1 MFYPEHKKSFKF
13 NITSDSSDEKIKLD
27 IDDLTNL
34 MNNYELPLRD
44 NSDILGRDRT
54 NFSEFNSNPDRE
66 SSRAFPKKRDKK
78 SHNIQTHDARRYTRA
93 FSVRGIANDTK
104 EKRINFSVQIM
115 NLTGYLK
122 FSKLIFITP
131 YIYIRNTIS
140 KNLYI
145 LYFHTKEKNK
155 VTVELLKP
163 GMTKKL
169 YYLNNYFEIFKFSLD
184 DKFQVEEMNLYSG
197 MVKFIPNTE
206 FYIKVGDK

>member
-13 NITSDSSDEKIKLD
+13 FISSEYSEKIIKLD
-27 IDDLTNL
+27 IDDLSKL
-34 MNNYELPLRD
+34 MNNYELPLIINEDNFGREKTSLYGFYDRD
-44 NSDILGRDRT
+44 
-54 NFSEFNSNPDRE
+54 
-66 SSRAFPKKRDKK
+66 SSRPLHKKREKK
-78 SHNIQTHDARRYTRA
+78 INSQPFEIKKPARSY
-93 FSVRGIANDTK
+93 SVKGPGNDSK
-104 EKRINFSVQIM
+104 VKRINFSIQMM

-145 LYFHTKEKNK
+145 LYFNKKEKNK
-155 VTVELLKP
+155 VAIELLKP

-169 YYLNNYFEIFKFSLD
+169 YYFYEYFEIFKFSLD
-184 DKFQVEEMNLYSG
+184 DKFHVEEMNLYSG